1 MSQKKDKRL
10 LFFRESSYRL
20 ARLIFNYPNTL
31 FYIRKMAKE
40 TGLSTTGVE
49 GALQEFQEHH
59 LITVQSTNLT
69 KNIQADLNSDAF
81 RFYKRIFNLYQLH
94 SLLEAIKRPFQP
106 KAIVIFGSFAKGED
120 IEESDVDILIITNRK
135 DEGSLSKIIKITEKE
150 LNRTIALHILESL
163 DESEPEF
170 RNAVAN
176 GIVVYGYLKVV

>member
-1 MSQKKDKRL
+1 MLQKKDKR
-10 LFFRESSYRL
+10 LFFRESSYQV
-20 ARLIFNYPNTL
+20 ARRIFNYPNTL
-31 FYIRKMAKE
+31 FHVRKLAKE

-49 GALQEFQEHH
+49 SAIHELHDHH
-59 LITVQSTNLT
+59 IITVHNTDLT
-69 KNIQADLNSDAF
+69 KNIQADLHSDAF

-120 IEESDVDILIITNRK
+120 AEESDVDILIITNRK
-135 DEGSLSKIIKITEKE
+135 DKESLSKIIKITEKE

-163 DESEPEF
+163 DKSEPEF

-176 GIVVYGYLKVV
+176 GMVVYGYLKVV

>member
-10 LFFRESSYRL
+10 FFRESSYQV
-20 ARLIFNYPNTL
+20 ARRIFNYPNTV
-31 FYIRKMAKE
+31 FHIRKLAKE
-40 TGLSTTGVE
+40 TGLSTTAVE
-49 GALQEFQEHH
+49 SAIHELQEHQ
-59 LITVQSTNLT
+59 IIRVQDNDLT

-81 RFYKRIFNLYQLH
+81 RFYKRVFNLYQLH